1 MTKRK
6 RYQLTEEQLQ
16 PVIRFINEN
25 YPAGVTDH
33 NIDRLSGADGD
44 SYSNITGVRFDAK
57 DYDLLLD
64 VETEQGQ
71 MLTKK
76 LYAASD
82 EVITK
87 VNEELGKLGGD
98 PNGEWE
104 IQSAEIKQHHLILN
118 IVENGRLYPI
128 AIHTD
133 YVLSWLPELDSDE
146 SHPTFERDPDE
157 FHNAEREKEF

>member
-25 YPAGVTDH
+25 YPAGVNDY
-33 NIDRLSGADGD
+33 NIDKLSGADGD
-44 SYSNITGVRFDAK
+44 SYSTITGVRFDAK
-57 DYDLLLD
+57 DYDLLID

-71 MLTKK
+71 MVTKK

-82 EVITK
+82 DIITK
-87 VNEELGKLGGD
+87 VNEELSKMGGD

-104 IQSAEIKQHHLILN
+104 IQSADVKQNHLILN
-118 IVENGRLYPI
+118 VAEKGKVYPI
-128 AIHTD
+128 AIHNE
-133 YVLSWLPELDSDE
+133 YVLSWLPELNSDE
-146 SHPTFERDPDE
+146 EHPTSEPDPDE
-157 FHNAEREKEF
+157 FHDRQREKEL